1 MVGIIRVLIHFYIFL
16 SYILGEGLLMENR
29 MDVCFFGFFIFFFT
43 ILVVN
48 NFFIPDKIKIK
59 YHPFTKQLFFAP

>member
-1 MVGIIRVLIHFYIFL
+1 
-16 SYILGEGLLMENR
+16 MENR
-29 MDVCFFGFFIFFFT
+29 MDVCFLGFFIFFFT

-59 YHPFTKQLFFAP
+59 YHPFTKQLFFAPWNDNDEKIN

>member
-1 MVGIIRVLIHFYIFL
+1 MVGIIRFLIHFYIFL
-16 SYILGEGLLMENR
+16 SYILGGGVADGESDGCL
-29 MDVCFFGFFIFFFT
+29 FFGVFYFFFT